1 MNSNMISQAGA
12 QAVNEYA
19 ATEKTEKTKK
29 ANYGKT
35 VGKPELS
42 EKAQKYYEKL
52 KKKYGNMDFILVS
65 RDMKETAQAN
75 AGSYGNANKMVV
87 LIDEDKIERMA
98 TDEKYRK
105 KYEGII
111 SGATNQLEQLKN
123 SLNASGNKVK
133 SYGMQVK
140 DGGLTSFFAVL
151 DKSSQAQKE
160 RIAKKTA
167 KKQEEKKKAKKK
179 EREERLEAIR
189 TGKGDKTDRTDAK
202 EEVTIT
208 ASSLEELL
216 RKLEDYTFEEMSD
229 NTETEA
235 ESKIGHHIDFRG

>member
-1 MNSNMISQAGA
+1 MNANMIYQAGA

-35 VGKPELS
+35 VGTPELS

-75 AGSYGNANKMVV
+75 AGSYANANHMVV

-160 RIAKKTA
+160 RIAKKAA

-189 TGKGDKTDRTDAK
+189 TGKGDKTDRADDK

>member
-29 ANYGKT
+29 SNYGKT
-35 VGKPELS
+35 VGAPELS
-42 EKAQKYYEKL
+42 EKAQKYYEQL
-52 KKKYGNMDFILVS
+52 KKKYSNMDFILVS
-65 RDMKETAQAN
+65 RDMKAAAQAN
-75 AGSYGNANKMVV
+75 AGSYANANRMVV

-105 KYEGII
+105 QYEGII
-111 SGATNQLEQLKN
+111 SGATNQLAQLKN

-151 DKSSQAQKE
+151 DKSAKAQKE
-160 RIAKKTA
+160 RIAKKAA
-167 KKQEEKKKAKKK
+167 KKQEERKKAKKK
-179 EREERLEAIR
+179 EREEQLEAIR
-189 TGKGDKTDRTDAK
+189 TGESSKVGRDDAE

-235 ESKIGHHIDFRG
+235 ERKIGHHIDFRG